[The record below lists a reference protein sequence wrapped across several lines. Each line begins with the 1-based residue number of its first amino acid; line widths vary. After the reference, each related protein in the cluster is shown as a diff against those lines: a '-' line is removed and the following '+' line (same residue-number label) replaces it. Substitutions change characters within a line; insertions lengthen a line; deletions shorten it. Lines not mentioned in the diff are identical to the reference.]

1 MQHVSSC
8 AHRRGRVREGQGL
21 KVDQDIAAGVFFI
34 ALGVIGLWLGWDY
47 PFGTTARMGAGFVP
61 KLLCS
66 LLVAAGIII
75 AAVGV
80 IRRAEPM
87 GRWHLRPL
95 LLVLAS
101 VLVFGALIE
110 RAGLVLATIGMVLV
124 AAAASAGTRWLETA
138 IVGVVLAGASVLIFI
153 KGLGLVMKIL
163 PGA

>member
-1 MQHVSSC
+1 
-8 AHRRGRVREGQGL
+8 L

-34 ALGVIGLWLGWDY
+34 LLAVVGLWLGWDY

-61 KLLCS
+61 KLLCTL
-66 LLVAAGIII
+66 LLVAGIII
-75 AAVGV
+75 AAVGL

-87 GRWHLRPL
+87 ARWHLRPL
-95 LLVLAS
+95 LLVLAG
-101 VLVFGALIE
+101 VLVFGGLIE
-110 RAGLVLATIGMVLV
+110 QGGLVLATIGMVLV
-124 AAAASAGTRWLETA
+124 AAAASTDTRWLETA

>member
-1 MQHVSSC
+1 M
-8 AHRRGRVREGQGL
+8 

-34 ALGVIGLWLGWDY
+34 LLAVVGLWLGWDY

-61 KLLCS
+61 KLLCTL
-66 LLVAAGIII
+66 LLVAGIII
-75 AAVGV
+75 AAVGL

-87 GRWHLRPL
+87 ARWHLRPL

-101 VLVFGALIE
+101 VLVFGGLIE
-110 RAGLVLATIGMVLV
+110 QGGLVLATIGMVLV
-124 AAAASAGTRWLETA
+124 AAAASTDTRWLETA

>member
-1 MQHVSSC
+1 
-8 AHRRGRVREGQGL
+8 L

-34 ALGVIGLWLGWDY
+34 LLAVVGLWLGWDY

-61 KLLCS
+61 KLLCTL
-66 LLVAAGIII
+66 LLVAGIII
-75 AAVGV
+75 AAVGL

-87 GRWHLRPL
+87 ARWHLRPL

-101 VLVFGALIE
+101 VLVFGGLIE
-110 RAGLVLATIGMVLV
+110 QGGLVLATIGMVLV
-124 AAAASAGTRWLETA
+124 AAAASTDTRWLETA

>member
-1 MQHVSSC
+1 MQRVSSG
-8 AHRRGRVREGQGL
+8 AHRRGRVREGPAL

-34 ALGVIGLWLGWDY
+34 LLAVVGLWLGWDY

-61 KLLCS
+61 KLLCTL
-66 LLVAAGIII
+66 LLVAGIII
-75 AAVGV
+75 AAVGL

-87 GRWHLRPL
+87 ARWHLRPL

-101 VLVFGALIE
+101 VLVFGGLIE
-110 RAGLVLATIGMVLV
+110 QGGLVLATIGMVLV
-124 AAAASAGTRWLETA
+124 AAAASTDTRWLETA